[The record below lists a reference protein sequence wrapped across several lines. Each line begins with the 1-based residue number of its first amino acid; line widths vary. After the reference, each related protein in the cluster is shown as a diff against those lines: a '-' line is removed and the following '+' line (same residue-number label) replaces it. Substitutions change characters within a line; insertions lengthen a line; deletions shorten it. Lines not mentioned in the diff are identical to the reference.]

1 MLDTIRIF
9 MGTANRAL
17 GERICDYL
25 GMEPSDASVTRFA
38 DGEIRVDINENVR
51 GCDVFVVQPTQAPAE
66 NLLELLI
73 MIDALRRASASR
85 VTAVIPYF
93 GYARQDRKDRPRAP
107 ISAKLVA
114 NLIATAGASRVLTM
128 DLHSSQIQG
137 FFDIPFDHLFAA
149 PVLLRYFK
157 RMEISNAV
165 VVAPDIGSIKMA
177 RAYASRLNFD
187 LALVDK
193 RRTGTDESEVM
204 HLIGDVEG
212 KNAVIVDDMISTGGT
227 LTRAA
232 AALEKEGAKEI
243 YAGCTH
249 AIITD
254 ETLENIA
261 ASPLRELVVMD
272 TIPQGKVE
280 GAERIKVLSASELL
294 GEAVRRIHEE
304 RSLSSLFI

>member
-25 GMEPSDASVTRFA
+25 GIEPSDAKVSRFA

-157 RMEISNAV
+157 RMEFSNAV

-204 HLIGDVEG
+204 HMIGDVAG
-212 KNAVIVDDMISTGGT
+212 RIAVIVDDMISTGGT

-232 AALEKEGAKEI
+232 AALEKEGAREI

-249 AIITD
+249 AIVTD
-254 ETLENIA
+254 ETLENLA
-261 ASPLRELVVMD
+261 ASPIRELVVMD
-272 TIPQGKVE
+272 TIPQGRVE

>member
-9 MGTANRAL
+9 MGNANRAL

-25 GMEPSDASVTRFA
+25 GIEPSDAEVSRFA
-38 DGEIRVDINENVR
+38 DGEIHVEINENVR

-66 NLLELLI
+66 HLLELLI
-73 MIDALRRASASR
+73 MIDALHRASAAR

-149 PVLLRYFK
+149 PIFLRYFK
-157 RMEISNAV
+157 NQGISNTV
-165 VVAPDIGSIKMA
+165 VVAPDMGSVKMA
-177 RAYASRLNFD
+177 RAYASRLNVG

-193 RRTGTDESEVM
+193 RRTGADESEVM
-204 HLIGDVEG
+204 HVIGDVAG
-212 KNAVIVDDMISTGGT
+212 KNTIILDDMISTGGT

-232 AALEKEGAKEI
+232 AALLAKGAQKI

-249 AIITD
+249 AVLSDVSIKNLDSSSI
-254 ETLENIA
+254 
-261 ASPLRELVVMD
+261 RELVVTD
-272 TIPQGKVE
+272 TIPQDVVE
-280 GAERIKVLSASELL
+280 GVERIKVLSASELL
-294 GEAVRRIHEE
+294 GEAIRRIHEE

>member
-25 GMEPSDASVTRFA
+25 GIEPSDAKVSRFA

-204 HLIGDVEG
+204 HMIGDVAG
-212 KNAVIVDDMISTGGT
+212 RIAVIVDDMISTGGT

-232 AALEKEGAKEI
+232 AALEKEGAREI

-249 AIITD
+249 AIVTD
-254 ETLENIA
+254 ETLENLA
-261 ASPLRELVVMD
+261 ASPIRELVVMD
-272 TIPQGKVE
+272 TIPQGRVE